1 MEERQEGLVSK
12 EEMIQKVRAAIQD
25 RATWFALLFKEF
37 STVLPEE
44 KVIELSRKAIH
55 QFGLLKAKKD
65 PQPFEAK
72 DWVLRHK
79 EKGSADIFDSDIEY
93 SDSEAVQK
101 MKHCPLVVAWKELGL
116 SSEKID
122 LFCDIAMEGDKG
134 RADGHDGIRMELH
147 ETIAKGCDC
156 CKLVILPE

>member
-1 MEERQEGLVSK
+1 MEERKEEFVPK
-12 EEMIQKVRAAIQD
+12 EEMLKKVRAAIQD

-44 KVIELSRKAIH
+44 QVIELSRKAIY

-79 EKGSADIFDSDIEY
+79 EKGSAEVFDSDIEY
-93 SDSEAVQK
+93 DEKQAVQK

-116 SSEKID
+116 NAEKID
-122 LFCDIAMEGDKG
+122 LLCDIAMEGDKG
-134 RADGHDGIRMELH
+134 RAGGHEGIRMELH
-147 ETIAKGCDC
+147 ETIAKGCDY